1 MHILLHNMGD
11 GSIIA
16 VTIMDRMIPG
26 RAEAASQSFV
36 DELNK
41 TAWAGGE
48 DSLQALEK
56 LSEIAMGGHQEARE
70 FINAIDDAV
79 GAGELVLASPPE
91 QTKSSSKFKSVLF
104 IATHPVLTARAKL
117 RQIAVSIEHEA
128 PPHTSTWE
136 EFPKLSVYEAAKA
149 LRAAKGGLGRGVPKN
164 AWSEADQ
171 KLMEK
176 GEKPKSY
183 PEHPNV

>member
-1 MHILLHNMGD
+1 MHIFLHNMSD

-36 DELNK
+36 DELNESV
-41 TAWAGGE
+41 WSDGE
-48 DSLQALEK
+48 DSLRALEE
-56 LSEIAMGGHQEARE
+56 LSRIATGGHQEAKE

-79 GAGELVLASPPE
+79 EAGELVLASPPE
-91 QTKSSSKFKSVLF
+91 QTKSPPKLCSVLF
-104 IATHPVLTARAKL
+104 VATHPVLSARAKL
-117 RQIAVSIEHEA
+117 RQIEVSIEHQA
-128 PPHTSTWE
+128 SPHTSTWE

-149 LRAAKGGLGRGVPKN
+149 LRAAEERVRGGIPKN
-164 AWSEADQ
+164 AWSETDQ

-176 GEKPKSY
+176 GEKPKSH